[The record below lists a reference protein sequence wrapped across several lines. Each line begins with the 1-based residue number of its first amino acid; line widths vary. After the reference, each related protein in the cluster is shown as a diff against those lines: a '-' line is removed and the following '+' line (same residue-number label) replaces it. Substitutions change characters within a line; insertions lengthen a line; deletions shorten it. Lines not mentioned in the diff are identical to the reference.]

1 MRDTWRSYAEDQSE
15 RIMFPKSEDWY
26 RPFYRP
32 FNDPRN
38 QEAEP
43 PLRTIPDVPH
53 PDDPK
58 E

>member
-15 RIMFPKSEDWY
+15 RIMMPKSEDWY

-43 PLRTIPDVPH
+43 PLRTIPDPH
-53 PDDPK
+53 PDPK